1 MELQGKII
9 AVLPERSGTSQ
20 RGNQWRSITYVLET
34 QEQYPKKLAFDVTND
49 KIDQLNIQFGE
60 ILTVQFD
67 INAREY
73 NGRWFNS
80 INAWNVIRQTQQA
93 PTQDGGFSGNVQ
105 SGAQAA
111 QQAMASS
118 ANAAGVA
125 NPTNQQNLFPPAQP
139 QQPQSA
145 APSSDAQSSDDLPF

>member
-1 MELQGKII
+1 MEIQGKTIV
-9 AVLPERSGTSQ
+9 VLPERSGVSQ
-20 RGNQWRSITYVLET
+20 RGNQWRSISYVLET

-49 KIDQLNIQFGE
+49 KIDQLNIQLGE

-80 INAWNVIRQTQQA
+80 VNAWNVIRQTQQA
-93 PTQDGGFSGNVQ
+93 PTQGGGFSGNVQ

-111 QQAMASS
+111 QQAMESS
-118 ANAAGVA
+118 ANAAGFA
-125 NPTNQQNLFPPAQP
+125 NQMNPQNPYPPRQQAAQP
-139 QQPQSA
+139 QGD
-145 APSSDAQSSDDLPF
+145 SSDLPF

>member
-9 AVLPERSGTSQ
+9 VVLPERSGVSQ
-20 RGNQWRSITYVLET
+20 RGNQWRSISYVLET

-49 KIDQLNIQFGE
+49 KIDQLNIQLGE

-80 INAWNVIRQTQQA
+80 VNAWNVIRQAQQA
-93 PTQDGGFSGNVQ
+93 PAQGGGFSGNVQ
-105 SGAQAA
+105 SSAQAA
-111 QQAMASS
+111 QQA

-125 NPTNQQNLFPPAQP
+125 NPMNPQNPYPPRQQPAQ
-139 QQPQSA
+139 QQAQQLGN
-145 APSSDAQSSDDLPF
+145 SDNLPF

>member
-9 AVLPERSGTSQ
+9 VVLPERSGVSQ
-20 RGNQWRSITYVLET
+20 RGNQWRSISYVLET

-49 KIDQLNIQFGE
+49 KIDQLNIQLGE

-80 INAWNVIRQTQQA
+80 VNAWNVIRQTQQA
-93 PTQDGGFSGNVQ
+93 PTQGGGFSGNVQ

-111 QQAMASS
+111 QQAMESS
-118 ANAAGVA
+118 ANAAGFA
-125 NPTNQQNLFPPAQP
+125 NQMNPQNPYPPRQQAAQP
-139 QQPQSA
+139 QGD
-145 APSSDAQSSDDLPF
+145 SSDLPF

>member
-1 MELQGKII
+1 MEIQGKII
-9 AVLPERSGTSQ
+9 VVLPERSGVSQ
-20 RGNQWRSITYVLET
+20 RGNQWRSISYVLET

-49 KIDQLNIQFGE
+49 KIDQLNIQLGE

-80 INAWNVIRQTQQA
+80 VNAWNVIRQAQQA
-93 PTQDGGFSGNVQ
+93 TAQGGGFSGNVQ
-105 SGAQAA
+105 YGAQAA

-118 ANAAGVA
+118 ANAAGMA
-125 NPTNQQNLFPPAQP
+125 NPTNPQNLFPPAQHSS
-139 QQPQSA
+139 QQQSQQRGD
-145 APSSDAQSSDDLPF
+145 SSDLPF

>member
-9 AVLPERSGTSQ
+9 VVLPERSGVSQ
-20 RGNQWRSITYVLET
+20 RGNQWRSISYVLET

-49 KIDQLNIQFGE
+49 KIDQLNIQLGE

-80 INAWNVIRQTQQA
+80 VNAWNVIRQTQQSPA
-93 PTQDGGFSGNVQ
+93 QCGGFSGNVQ

-118 ANAAGVA
+118 ANAAGMA
-125 NPTNQQNLFPPAQP
+125 NPTNPQNLFPPAQHSS
-139 QQPQSA
+139 QQQSQQRGD
-145 APSSDAQSSDDLPF
+145 SSDLPF

>member
-9 AVLPERSGTSQ
+9 VVLPERSGVSQ
-20 RGNQWRSITYVLET
+20 RGNQWRSISYVLET

-49 KIDQLNIQFGE
+49 KIDQLNIQLGE

-80 INAWNVIRQTQQA
+80 VNAWNVIRQAQQA
-93 PTQDGGFSGNVQ
+93 TAQGGGFSGNVQ

-111 QQAMASS
+111 QQAMLSS
-118 ANAAGVA
+118 ANAAVVA
-125 NPTNQQNLFPPAQP
+125 NQMNQQNPYQSRQQTAQP
-139 QQPQSA
+139 QGD
-145 APSSDAQSSDDLPF
+145 SSDLPF

>member
-1 MELQGKII
+1 MEIQGKII
-9 AVLPERSGTSQ
+9 VVLPERSGVSQ
-20 RGNQWRSITYVLET
+20 RGNQWRSISYVLET

-49 KIDQLNIQFGE
+49 KIDQLNIQIGE

-80 INAWNVIRQTQQA
+80 VNAWNVIRQTQQA
-93 PTQDGGFSGNVQ
+93 PAQGGGFSGNVQ

-118 ANAAGVA
+118 SNAAGVS
-125 NPTNQQNLFPPAQP
+125 NPMNQQNPYQTG
-139 QQPQSA
+139 QQSA
-145 APSSDAQSSDDLPF
+145 HQQAQQRGNSDDLPF

>member
-9 AVLPERSGTSQ
+9 VVLPERNGTSQ

-80 INAWNVIRQTQQA
+80 VNAWNVIRQTHQA
-93 PTQDGGFSGNVQ
+93 PAQCGGFSGNVQ
-105 SGAQAA
+105 SGEQAA
-111 QQAMASS
+111 QQAMASAS
-118 ANAAGVA
+118 NANGVA
-125 NPTNQQNLFPPAQP
+125 NPMNPQNPYPPKQQPAQS
-139 QQPQSA
+139 QGD
-145 APSSDAQSSDDLPF
+145 SSDLPF

>member
-1 MELQGKII
+1 M
-9 AVLPERSGTSQ
+9 
-20 RGNQWRSITYVLET
+20 LET
-34 QEQYPKKLAFDVTND
+34 QEQYPKKLAFDVIND

-80 INAWNVIRQTQQA
+80 VNAWNVIRQTQQVPA
-93 PTQDGGFSGNVQ
+93 QGVGFSGNVQ

-118 ANAAGVA
+118 ANAAGLA
-125 NPTNQQNLFPPAQP
+125 NQTNQQNLFPPAQ
-139 QQPQSA
+139 QSA
-145 APSSDAQSSDDLPF
+145 QQQSQQRGNPDDLPF

>member
-1 MELQGKII
+1 MEIQGKII
-9 AVLPERSGTSQ
+9 VVLPERSGVSQ
-20 RGNQWRSITYVLET
+20 RGNQWRSISYVLET

-49 KIDQLNIQFGE
+49 KIDQLNIQLGE
-60 ILTVQFD
+60 IITVQFD

-80 INAWNVIRQTQQA
+80 VNVWNVIRQTQQA
-93 PTQDGGFSGNVQ
+93 PAQGVGFSGNVQ
-105 SGAQAA
+105 SSAQAA

-125 NPTNQQNLFPPAQP
+125 NPMNPQNPYKTGQ
-139 QQPQSA
+139 QSA
-145 APSSDAQSSDDLPF
+145 QQQAQQRGNSDDLPF

>member
-1 MELQGKII
+1 MEIQGKII
-9 AVLPERSGTSQ
+9 VVLPERSGTSQ
-20 RGNQWRSITYVLET
+20 TGNQWRSISYVLET
-34 QEQYPKKLAFDVTND
+34 QERYPKKLAFDVTND
-49 KIDQLNIQFGE
+49 KINQLNIQLGE

-80 INAWNVIRQTQQA
+80 VNAWNVIRQTQQA
-93 PTQDGGFSGNVQ
+93 PTQGGGFSGNVQ

-125 NPTNQQNLFPPAQP
+125 NPTNPQNPHPPRQQPAQP
-139 QQPQSA
+139 QGN
-145 APSSDAQSSDDLPF
+145 SSELPF

>member
-9 AVLPERSGTSQ
+9 VVLPERSGTSQ
-20 RGNQWRSITYVLET
+20 RGKQWRSISYVLET

-49 KIDQLNIQFGE
+49 KIDQLNIQLGE

-80 INAWNVIRQTQQA
+80 VNAWNVIRQTQQSPA
-93 PTQDGGFSGNVQ
+93 QGGGFSGNVQ
-105 SGAQAA
+105 SGAQAS

-125 NPTNQQNLFPPAQP
+125 NPMNPQNPYPPRKQPAQP
-139 QQPQSA
+139 QGD
-145 APSSDAQSSDDLPF
+145 SSDLPF

>member
-9 AVLPERSGTSQ
+9 VVLPERNGTSQ

-80 INAWNVIRQTQQA
+80 VNAWNVIRQTHQA
-93 PTQDGGFSGNVQ
+93 PAQCGGFSGNVQ

-111 QQAMASS
+111 QQAMASAS
-118 ANAAGVA
+118 NANGVA
-125 NPTNQQNLFPPAQP
+125 NPMNPQNPYPPKQQPAQS
-139 QQPQSA
+139 QGD
-145 APSSDAQSSDDLPF
+145 SSDLPF

>member
-1 MELQGKII
+1 MEIQGKII
-9 AVLPERSGTSQ
+9 VVLPERSGVSQ
-20 RGNQWRSITYVLET
+20 RGNQWRSISYVLET
-34 QEQYPKKLAFDVTND
+34 QEQYPKKLTFDVTND
-49 KIDQLNIQFGE
+49 NIDQLNIQLGE

-93 PTQDGGFSGNVQ
+93 PAQGGGFSGNVQ
-105 SGAQAA
+105 SGEQAA

-125 NPTNQQNLFPPAQP
+125 NTMNQQNMFQPAQ
-139 QQPQSA
+139 QSA
-145 APSSDAQSSDDLPF
+145 RTQGDSSNLPF

>member
-9 AVLPERSGTSQ
+9 VVLPERNGTSQ

-80 INAWNVIRQTQQA
+80 VNAWNVIRQTQQA
-93 PTQDGGFSGNVQ
+93 PAQCGGFSGNVQ

-118 ANAAGVA
+118 ANANGVA
-125 NPTNQQNLFPPAQP
+125 NPMNPQNPYPPRQQPAQP
-139 QQPQSA
+139 QG
-145 APSSDAQSSDDLPF
+145 DSDDLPF

>member
-1 MELQGKII
+1 MEIQGKII
-9 AVLPERSGTSQ
+9 VVLPERSGVSQ
-20 RGNQWRSITYVLET
+20 RGNQWRSISYVLET

-49 KIDQLNIQFGE
+49 KIDQLNIQLGE

-80 INAWNVIRQTQQA
+80 VNAWNVIRQNQQSPA
-93 PTQDGGFSGNVQ
+93 QSGGFNGNVQ

-125 NPTNQQNLFPPAQP
+125 NPMNQQNPYQQRQQTAQP
-139 QQPQSA
+139 QGD
-145 APSSDAQSSDDLPF
+145 SSDLPF

>member
-1 MELQGKII
+1 MEIQGKII
-9 AVLPERSGTSQ
+9 VVLPERSGVSQ
-20 RGNQWRSITYVLET
+20 RGNQWRSISYVLET

-49 KIDQLNIQFGE
+49 KIDQLNIQLGE

-80 INAWNVIRQTQQA
+80 VNAWNVIRQAQQA
-93 PTQDGGFSGNVQ
+93 PAQGGGFSGNVQ
-105 SGAQAA
+105 SSAQAA
-111 QQAMASS
+111 QQS

-125 NPTNQQNLFPPAQP
+125 NPMNPQNLFPPAQYSS
-139 QQPQSA
+139 QQQSQQRGD
-145 APSSDAQSSDDLPF
+145 SSDLPF

>member
-49 KIDQLNIQFGE
+49 KIDQLNIQVGE
-60 ILTVQFD
+60 FLTVQFD

-73 NGRWFNS
+73 QGRYFNS
-80 INAWNVIRQTQQA
+80 VQAWNVIRQTQQA
-93 PTQDGGFSGNVQ
+93 PAQGGGYSGNVQ
-105 SGAQAA
+105 TGAQAA

-118 ANAAGVA
+118 ANMAGVA
-125 NPTNQQNLFPPAQP
+125 NPTNPQNLFSPAQQP
-139 QQPQSA
+139 AQQQGD
-145 APSSDAQSSDDLPF
+145 SSDLPF

>member
-1 MELQGKII
+1 MEIQGKII
-9 AVLPERSGTSQ
+9 VVLPERSGVSQ
-20 RGNQWRSITYVLET
+20 RGNQWRSISYVLET

-80 INAWNVIRQTQQA
+80 VNAWNVIRQTQQA
-93 PTQDGGFSGNVQ
+93 PAQGVGFSGNVQ

-111 QQAMASS
+111 QQAMVSS

-125 NPTNQQNLFPPAQP
+125 NPMNPQNPYQPRQQTAHQQAQ
-139 QQPQSA
+139 QRGD
-145 APSSDAQSSDDLPF
+145 SSDLPF

>member
-1 MELQGKII
+1 MEIQGKII
-9 AVLPERSGTSQ
+9 VVLPERSGVSQ
-20 RGNQWRSITYVLET
+20 RGNQWRSISYVLET

-49 KIDQLNIQFGE
+49 KIDQLNIQLGE

-80 INAWNVIRQTQQA
+80 VNAWNVIRQTQQA
-93 PTQDGGFSGNVQ
+93 PAQGVGFSGNVQ

-125 NPTNQQNLFPPAQP
+125 NTMNQQNPYQTG
-139 QQPQSA
+139 QQSA
-145 APSSDAQSSDDLPF
+145 HQQAQQRGNSDYLPF

>member
-9 AVLPERSGTSQ
+9 VVLPERSGTSQ

-49 KIDQLNIQFGE
+49 KIDQLNIQVGE
-60 ILTVQFD
+60 FLTVQFD

-80 INAWNVIRQTQQA
+80 VNAWNVIRQTQQA
-93 PTQDGGFSGNVQ
+93 PTQGGGFSGNVQ
-105 SGAQAA
+105 TGAQAA

-118 ANAAGVA
+118 ANMTGVA
-125 NPTNQQNLFPPAQP
+125 NPTNPQNPYPPRQQPAQP
-139 QQPQSA
+139 QGN
-145 APSSDAQSSDDLPF
+145 SDDLPF

>member
-9 AVLPERSGTSQ
+9 VVLPERSGTSQ

-49 KIDQLNIQFGE
+49 KIDQLNIQVGE
-60 ILTVQFD
+60 FLTVQFD

-73 NGRWFNS
+73 QGRYFNS
-80 INAWNVIRQTQQA
+80 VQAWNVIRQTQQA
-93 PTQDGGFSGNVQ
+93 PTQGGGFSGNVQ
-105 SGAQAA
+105 TGAQAA

-125 NPTNQQNLFPPAQP
+125 KPMNQQNLFPPAQQP
-139 QQPQSA
+139 AQPQGD
-145 APSSDAQSSDDLPF
+145 SSDLPF

>member
-1 MELQGKII
+1 MEIQGKII
-9 AVLPERSGTSQ
+9 VVLPERSGVSQ
-20 RGNQWRSITYVLET
+20 RGNQWRSISYVLET

-49 KIDQLNIQFGE
+49 KIDQLNIQLGE

-80 INAWNVIRQTQQA
+80 VNAWNVIRQAQQA
-93 PTQDGGFSGNVQ
+93 TAQGGGFSGNVQ

-111 QQAMASS
+111 QQAMLSS
-118 ANAAGVA
+118 ANAAVVA
-125 NPTNQQNLFPPAQP
+125 NQMNQQNPYQSRQQTAQP
-139 QQPQSA
+139 QGD
-145 APSSDAQSSDDLPF
+145 SSDLPF

>member
-9 AVLPERSGTSQ
+9 VVLPERSGTSQ

-34 QEQYPKKLAFDVTND
+34 QEQYPKKLAFDVAND

-80 INAWNVIRQTQQA
+80 VNAWNVIRQTQQA
-93 PTQDGGFSGNVQ
+93 TTQGGGFSGNVQ

-118 ANAAGVA
+118 ANANGVA
-125 NPTNQQNLFPPAQP
+125 NPMNPQNPYPPRQQPAQP
-139 QQPQSA
+139 QGD
-145 APSSDAQSSDDLPF
+145 SSDLPF